1 MAVKTGVRAY
11 LTMSRVQRTWVLVEE
26 SEYAV
31 VHRRLAAPVDDE
43 TAALD
48 EVRRLGYDVNWE
60 STPRGRWSG
69 RRGDHGRWAATAV
82 GRAGTNASAAS

>member
-1 MAVKTGVRAY
+1 MAVETGVRAY

-26 SEYAV
+26 TEYAV

-60 STPRGRWSG
+60 SASHGHWSRERTDQG
-69 RRGDHGRWAATAV
+69 QWAAT
-82 GRAGTNASAAS
+82 RIAS